1 MHEASRGEMYI
12 DHDHLC
18 VCLSVPRHIPTLLHN
33 PDVTWGNG
41 RGCPLIVHYW
51 EDLQSVHG
59 FRYYDNTHVYKLT
72 SLYSANV
79 YSTEHE
85 RTVSAL
91 WLVYSGGDPSQLTDL
106 LVLFLSVGAKILPE
120 S

>member
-1 MHEASRGEMYI
+1 MGFVTM
-12 DHDHLC
+12 
-18 VCLSVPRHIPTLLHN
+18 TTHN
-33 PDVTWGNG
+33 
-41 RGCPLIVHYW
+41 
-51 EDLQSVHG
+51 
-59 FRYYDNTHVYKLT
+59 VYKLT
-72 SLYSANV
+72 SLYSANA
-79 YSTEHE
+79 YNTEHE